1 MLSIIFINKTA
12 SFLLINY
19 KIIMKIEINLHK
31 LLSAVDVNAEWVG
44 LREVYEAHTPRM
56 IRDGLPVANSRTS
69 THGLMVEVLADG
81 QFGYYGT
88 PDLTQK
94 GVAAAAEKAFL
105 QAKLAA
111 RHSIFQ
117 FDKSARPVYKGEY
130 LSPFKKG
137 RDSLSAGRLNQ
148 ILIEAYNH
156 LKVSDKIVSASSLC
170 QIIETNCRFVSSSGS
185 DINQEFLMLEFDL
198 SATAAEGANQQTRT
212 FGGMRG
218 TCRQMGM
225 EFFDQQEIFANAN
238 RIGQQAI
245 ELLYADECPSDT
257 MDVVIAPDQMMLQI
271 HESVGHAL
279 EVDRILGDERNYAG
293 WSFVKLEDFGNLKY
307 GSDLMNITFDPTLES
322 EFASYAFDDGGL
334 KARKEYL
341 IKDGILLKG
350 LGGQESQIRSGLDGV
365 ANFRSSGWN
374 RAPIDRMANINL
386 EAGESSFEEL
396 ISSVKH
402 GVYMESNKSW
412 SIDDYRNKFQ
422 FGCEYGRLIEDG
434 ELTKVV
440 KNPNY
445 RGISTPFWNSLK
457 GVGNNDT
464 FGIYGTP
471 NCGKGEPNQVIRVGH
486 ASPTCLFGDI
496 QVFGGV

>member
-1 MLSIIFINKTA
+1 MKLDIDLKQ
-12 SFLLINY
+12 LLN
-19 KIIMKIEINLHK
+19 
-31 LLSAVDVNAEWVG
+31 AVDVPAQWVG

-56 IRDGLPVANSRTS
+56 IRDGVPVANSHAA
-69 THGLMVEVLADG
+69 THGIMVEVLSNG

-88 PDLTQK
+88 PNMTQE
-94 GVAAAAEKAFL
+94 GIAHAAKKAFQ
-105 QAKLAA
+105 QAEIAS
-111 RHSIFQ
+111 RHAIYS
-117 FDKSARPVYKGEY
+117 FDETARPSHIGSYQ
-130 LSPFKKG
+130 SPYSKNK
-137 RDSLSAGRLNQ
+137 DTLSAGQLNE
-148 ILIEAYNH
+148 LLLDAYNQ

-170 QIIETNCRFVSSSGS
+170 QIIESSFHFVSSNGS
-185 DINQEFLMLEFDL
+185 DIDQNFLMLEFDL
-198 SATAAEGANQQTRT
+198 SATAADGSNQQTRT

-225 EFFDQQEIFANAN
+225 EYFDKYEILANAQ
-238 RIGQQAI
+238 RIGEQAI
-245 ELLYADECPSDT
+245 ELLNADDCPT
-257 MDVVIAPDQMMLQI
+257 GEMDVVIAPDQMMLQI
-271 HESVGHAL
+271 HESIGHAL

-293 WSFVKLEDFGNLKY
+293 WSFVKLEDFGSLQY
-307 GSDLMNITFDPTLES
+307 GSKLMNITFDPTLES
-322 EFASYAFDDGGL
+322 EYASYAYDDGGL
-334 KARKEYL
+334 KASKEFL
-341 IKDGILLKG
+341 IKDGLLVRG
-350 LGGQESQIRSGLDGV
+350 LGGQESQIRSGLNGV

-386 EAGESSFEEL
+386 EPGDSSFDDL
-396 ISSVKH
+396 IGQVEK

-422 FGCEYGRLIEDG
+422 FGCEYGRLIENG
-434 ELTKVV
+434 KLTKVV

-457 GVGNNDT
+457 GVGNRDT

-486 ASPTCLFGDI
+486 ASPACLFENI